1 MTSRDRK
8 STDSLGSLIT
18 FAVAMDTCF
27 YLELLVLSFQPSFLT
42 VTFSARLKG
51 LLFYLVPCPLW
62 LQMSVHFLHCNRR
75 LKHFCSLLAILLKLN
90 TESKVHCC
98 TSHRSHRSEAWPSSP
113 QREPECSLGL
123 EEAVAEKGCEEQRFG
138 GRGGVQWQ
146 TTPCWGRT
154 CRSCSCQGRGEGNH
168 RPPSPP
174 PWEICPCHLHWGREE
189 RWIQAVSAWIR
200 FSVFFW
206 YHLAK
211 AGPVSLRKKKQEDG
225 QVRNQLQVAFEI
237 NKAIKLLLFPS
248 LNGNSSWEQAGMWF
262 PIPVP

>member
-1 MTSRDRK
+1 MLSSVTCVWLLSSRKTSSPDVMTSRDRK

-98 TSHRSHRSEAWPSSP
+98 TSHSMT
-113 QREPECSLGL
+113 EPETKEDPKL
-123 EEAVAEKGCEEQRFG
+123 AVLVSRASVLPLNRK
-138 GRGGVQWQ
+138 
-146 TTPCWGRT
+146 
-154 CRSCSCQGRGEGNH
+154 
-168 RPPSPP
+168 
-174 PWEICPCHLHWGREE
+174 ICPNTNTASGQISQWFQN
-189 RWIQAVSAWIR
+189 IQRCSQI
-200 FSVFFW
+200 F
-206 YHLAK
+206 K
-211 AGPVSLRKKKQEDG
+211 ARTFYKQA
-225 QVRNQLQVAFEI
+225 L
-237 NKAIKLLLFPS
+237 
-248 LNGNSSWEQAGMWF
+248 
-262 PIPVP
+262 